1 MPFTFQA
8 HEYPLS
14 PGCYLMKNDSG
25 HILYVGKSK
34 CLRNRLRSY
43 FGQTHASKR
52 IRQLVSEIASIEV
65 VLVNN
70 ESESLLLENNLIK
83 IHKPPYNRALKR
95 DNSGYAYLQLT
106 AERLPRL
113 EVYYRNRGRRLPP
126 VTGASAGSTRKR
138 NVADDGGQRL
148 GPFQSSRFRD
158 ALLEFVTDH
167 YGLRT
172 CSALPKKVCLLYHI
186 GKCSGVCEGM
196 ISEEEYRERARQA
209 AGLLAHQGEAL
220 IGAMSERMA
229 WYAERLE
236 FEKAQNMLNHIRN
249 LQKAPDKQIVDRE
262 GVLDQDVLYFGENGV
277 MVAKVQQGML
287 RDFQLHELEAGGK
300 ETACD
305 RFLVDRYADNPPHEL
320 IVNRIVDPAFVR
332 SCLRRRGRKA
342 PVITRP
348 KRGLKYDLLQL
359 CKHNYEYRM
368 GRTFPPEEEQA

>member
-1 MPFTFQA
+1 MPFVFQA

-25 HILYVGKSK
+25 RILYVGKSK

-43 FGQTHASKR
+43 FRQTHAEKR
-52 IRQLVSEIASIEV
+52 IRQLVAEIASIEV

-83 IHKPPYNRALKR
+83 IHKPPYNRALKK

-106 AERLPRL
+106 SERLPRL
-113 EVYYRNRGRRLPP
+113 EVYYRNRSSRLPP
-126 VTGASAGSTRKR
+126 PAQDGLAGKKAASGAGI
-138 NVADDGGQRL
+138 QRL
-148 GPFQSSRFRD
+148 GPFKSSRFRD

-172 CSALPKKVCLLYHI
+172 CTVLPKKVCLLYHI
-186 GKCSGVCEGM
+186 GKCSGVCEGL
-196 ISEEEYRERARQA
+196 ISEEEYRERVRQA

-220 IGAMSERMA
+220 IGAMSERMT

-236 FEKAQNMLNHIRN
+236 FEKAQNMLSHIRN
-249 LQKAPDKQIVDRE
+249 LQKVPDKQIVDRE
-262 GVLDQDVLYFGENGV
+262 GELDQDVLYFGESGV

-287 RDFQLHELEAGGK
+287 RDFQLYELTAGWQ

-305 RFLVDRYADNPPHEL
+305 RFLVERYADNPPHEL
-320 IVNRIVDPAFVR
+320 IVNQVGDPGFVK
-332 SCLRRRGRKA
+332 SSLRRRGVRRS

-348 KRGLKYDLLQL
+348 KRGLKYDLLLL
-359 CKHNYEYRM
+359 CKQNYEYRM
-368 GRTFPPEEEQA
+368 SRAARNEDEQG